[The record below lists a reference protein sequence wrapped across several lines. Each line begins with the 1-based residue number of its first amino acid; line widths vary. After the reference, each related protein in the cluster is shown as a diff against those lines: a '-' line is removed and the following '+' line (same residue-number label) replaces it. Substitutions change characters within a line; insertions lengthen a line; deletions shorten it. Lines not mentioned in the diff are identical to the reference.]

1 MNRLVVSLAAAAIAS
16 TLLATPAHA
25 QWRDLIKK
33 KVAEKVAEKVS
44 GSKPDSNST
53 VAANSK
59 RASRYVPAV
68 VGEELTEEVLDA
80 AIRGMQA
87 EVASGGRADS
97 LDREIDLSLK
107 QRGSVDELQAYRA
120 GADRHRTCVASY
132 LIQLESKILMD
143 MSTRAHN
150 RSATPAQMKKF
161 EDGYSGY
168 LTALTALMQ
177 RGDSA
182 GAVKLRRDFWHS
194 VGRDIDTRAD
204 TLAAEKAGCG
214 TDPVKPAG
222 VVAEERVDSLRAASR
237 YFREQY
243 HEQGAK
249 ASGLTAVRYSLA
261 VERVR
266 TWWDDMRERNAARD
280 RSASKDTREHAAV
293 AEHFWT
299 DRETKLLQTRR
310 DRLSPLMWKL
320 YGLRDS

>member
-1 MNRLVVSLAAAAIAS
+1 MV
-16 TLLATPAHA
+16 
-25 QWRDLIKK
+25 
-33 KVAEKVAEKVS
+33 EKVA
-44 GSKPDSNST
+44 GSKPDSTPT
-53 VAANSK
+53 VDANSK
-59 RASRYVPAV
+59 RASRYAPAV
-68 VGEELTEEVLDA
+68 LGDELTEEVLDA

-97 LDREIDLSLK
+97 LDREIELSLK
-107 QRGSVDELQAYRA
+107 QRGSVEEQEAYRA
-120 GADRHRTCVASY
+120 AADRRRSCVAAY
-132 LIQLESKILMD
+132 LTQLESKILMD
-143 MSTRAHN
+143 MSMRAHN

-161 EDGYSGY
+161 QDGYSAY
-168 LTALTALMQ
+168 LTALSALVQ

-182 GAVKLRRDFWHS
+182 GALKLRRDFWHS

-204 TLAAEKAGCG
+204 TVAAEQAGCG

-222 VVAEERVDSLRAASR
+222 VAAQERADSLRGVSR

-249 ASGLTAVRYSLA
+249 ASGLSAVKYSLA

-266 TWWDDMRERNAARD
+266 TYWDDMRERNAARD

-299 DRETKLLQTRR
+299 DRETKLLQSRR